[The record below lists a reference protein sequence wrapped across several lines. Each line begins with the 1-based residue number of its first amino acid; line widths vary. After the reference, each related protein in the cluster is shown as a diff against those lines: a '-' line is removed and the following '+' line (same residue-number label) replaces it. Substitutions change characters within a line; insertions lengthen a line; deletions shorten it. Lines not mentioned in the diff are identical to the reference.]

1 MINLILKC
9 YLILLI
15 SIILIVK
22 LIDKLKHHRFLDEL
36 QYTIICLI
44 LFYIPILIYV
54 IFN

>member
-1 MINLILKC
+1 MVNIILKL
-9 YLILLI
+9 YLITMI
-15 SIILIVK
+15 SLILIVK

-44 LFYIPILIYV
+44 LFYIPILVYI